1 MIVKSIQVG
10 QIGTN
15 CYLFGEE
22 ETKVCAVVDPGDEA
36 HRIVNMIRESGMELR
51 AIFVTHGHFDH
62 CLAVSDLLEVYPDV
76 PVYIHEAEL
85 NATRIPNN
93 YMQMMPCKNL
103 HTVQEGDRISV
114 GTMEVAILNTPGH
127 SPGSLILQVGSAMF
141 VGDTLFQGSCGRT
154 DFYNGSYEEM
164 LISLKRLYDLPGD
177 FTVYPG
183 HEAFTTLAR
192 EREHNNYMREAVNRV
207 R

>member
-1 MIVKSIQVG
+1 MIVKNIQVG

-15 CYLFGEE
+15 CYLFGDE
-22 ETKVCAVVDPGDEA
+22 ETKVCALVDPGDQA
-36 HRIVNMIRESGMELR
+36 PRILQMVSESGMELVS
-51 AIFVTHGHFDH
+51 IFVTHGHFDH

-76 PVYIHEAEL
+76 PVYIHAAEV

-103 HTVQEGDRISV
+103 HTIQEGDRFFV
-114 GTMEVAILNTPGH
+114 GNLEVDILNTPGH
-127 SPGSLILQVGSAMF
+127 SPGSLILRVGNALF
-141 VGDTLFQGSCGRT
+141 AGDTLFQGSCGRT

-164 LISLKRLYDLPGD
+164 LVSLKRLHDLPGD
-177 FTVYPG
+177 YTVYPG

-192 EREHNNYMREAVNRV
+192 EREHNNYMREAVKRV